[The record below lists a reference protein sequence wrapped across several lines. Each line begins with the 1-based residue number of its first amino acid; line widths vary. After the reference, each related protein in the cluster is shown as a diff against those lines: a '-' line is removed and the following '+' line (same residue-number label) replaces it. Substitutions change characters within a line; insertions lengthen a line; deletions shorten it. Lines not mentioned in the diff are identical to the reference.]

1 MVNEVIKEILNY
13 RITRIRFC
21 ENINVKQ
28 GGPGLTILIGEHD
41 LVCQIRILDDS
52 MQSNILSMK

>member
-41 LVCQIRILDDS
+41 LVCQIRI
-52 MQSNILSMK
+52 